1 MKTPKF
7 LSKLSAVLT
16 PRPRKKLQA
25 TARAVPR
32 AAMDD
37 YDAEEPTTKLS
48 SAFVVVLILHVVA
61 VGGIYAF
68 NSIKASR
75 RDHEQPPAPTVQS
88 AKSSATTREKAPAPA
103 SATPVAAAPRLT
115 NQAAA
120 FAPVP
125 AVASPRAAAPKT
137 YQVKTNDTLT
147 KIAGASGIKMDELL
161 AANGLKEGAVL
172 QIGQPL
178 IIPAPKV
185 VAKPAAVEA
194 ARIETPIRQVDV
206 QPTRTTPGK
215 HIVKKGDTA
224 TSIAKIYR
232 LTADELLKLNKIT
245 DAKKLQPG
253 QTLTIPK
260 KKG

>member
-7 LSKLSAVLT
+7 LSKLSAVLS

-48 SAFVVVLILHVVA
+48 SAFVVVLTLHVVA

-75 RDHEQPPAPTVQS
+75 RGHEQPPAPVVQN
-88 AKSSATTREKAPAPA
+88 AKPSATTVAKAPSPA
-103 SATPVAAAPRLT
+103 SMTTGAGVPRVA

-125 AVASPRAAAPKT
+125 AVASPKTASPKT
-137 YQVKTNDTLT
+137 YQVKANDTLT
-147 KIAGASGIKMDELL
+147 RIAGATGLKTEELL

-172 QIGQPL
+172 QIGQTL
-178 IIPAPKV
+178 IIPAPKAV
-185 VAKPAAVEA
+185 TKPAVVET
-194 ARIETPIRQVDV
+194 ARSETPTKQVDV

-224 TSIAKIYR
+224 TSIAKIYS
-232 LTADELLKLNKIT
+232 LTADELLKLNKVT